1 MASSSPSQGVVQSFT
16 IALIVFVMLT
26 LVLAV
31 TTYLFFK
38 KADENL
44 KLLEAKQKEASEEN
58 SKRLEAV
65 NQRLELVKD
74 VLGFPEDMDNAE
86 ILKLKK
92 AAVDDAFGKYLEQPT
107 YSKLTEWLS
116 SAIQT
121 KHKEMSQLE
130 ADKVRV
136 IADRKKVVDD
146 KDKELEQLRADKKK
160 AADDIEEL
168 RGKFTEYE
176 KDATAEKQK
185 LVDARDAAEEQA
197 KRYKLL
203 GEEIAKAA
211 PLLSSDRRKNWPADG
226 GGDGGPAGAEGVDE
240 RRVTLMMDELRDR
253 ERQISRLNQVV
264 SQLRAADPAIQNTVL
279 AATPKDDRVD
289 SFDGRVLTVNERDRT
304 VLVSVP
310 RVSGIRA
317 GLMFDVFPPD
327 DPQPQLGSRKAVVE
341 VVAVESDSL
350 VRARVRKDST
360 QNPILPG
367 DAVATSLWSANSP
380 LEVVVVGGVQFGT
393 DATGDAE
400 RLKRLVERIG
410 GEVSSAVSPT
420 TTMVVDAGI
429 PKAKGLEN
437 IAAGLRKPLTD
448 KEKDFRLKQIAEA
461 RQNGIKVV
469 TLDAFLEMMG
479 LQMDAVGATRL
490 PVPVDRRAA
499 PTPQQ
504 NLAN

>member
-74 VLGFPEDMDNAE
+74 VLGFPEDMDNAQ
-86 ILKLKK
+86 ILDRKK

-107 YSKLTEWLS
+107 YARLTDWLAS
-116 SAIQT
+116 SIQT

-136 IADRKKVVDD
+136 IADRKKAIDD

-160 AADDIEEL
+160 AQEDIDEL
-168 RGKFTEYE
+168 RQKSEDYE
-176 KDATAEKQK
+176 KEATAEKQK
-185 LVDARDAAEEQA
+185 YIDARDAAEEQA

-211 PLLSSDRRKNWPADG
+211 PLLSSERRKNWPADG
-226 GGDGGPAGAEGVDE
+226 GEGGQAGAEGVDD

-253 ERQISRLNQVV
+253 ERQIFRLNQVV
-264 SQLRAADPAIQNTVL
+264 AQLRATDPSIQNVVL

-289 SFDGRVLTVNERDRT
+289 AFDGRVLTVNERDRT

-367 DAVATSLWSANSP
+367 DAVATSLWSADSP
-380 LEVVVVGGVQFGT
+380 LEVVIVGGVQFGN

-410 GEVSSAVSPT
+410 GEVSAGVSPT

-448 KEKDFRLKQIAEA
+448 KEKDFRLKQMAEA

-479 LQMDAVGATRL
+479 LQMDAIGSTRL